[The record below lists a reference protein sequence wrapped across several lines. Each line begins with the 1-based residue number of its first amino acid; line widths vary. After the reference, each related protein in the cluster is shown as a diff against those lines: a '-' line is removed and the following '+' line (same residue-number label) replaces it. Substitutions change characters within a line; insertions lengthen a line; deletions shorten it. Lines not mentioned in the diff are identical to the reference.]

1 MLRPSLFSS
10 WKAPGSLLAAGHVGS
25 HSAGCVRAVE
35 VGEAKECE
43 VCVKVV
49 EDVTKAVFKKL
60 PSASRAPCSAAKFG
74 RLS

>member
-1 MLRPSLFSS
+1 
-10 WKAPGSLLAAGHVGS
+10 
-25 HSAGCVRAVE
+25 VE

-60 PSASRAPCSAAKFG
+60 PSASSAPRAPLANSAD
-74 RLS
+74 S

>member
-1 MLRPSLFSS
+1 M
-10 WKAPGSLLAAGHVGS
+10 
-25 HSAGCVRAVE
+25 RAVE